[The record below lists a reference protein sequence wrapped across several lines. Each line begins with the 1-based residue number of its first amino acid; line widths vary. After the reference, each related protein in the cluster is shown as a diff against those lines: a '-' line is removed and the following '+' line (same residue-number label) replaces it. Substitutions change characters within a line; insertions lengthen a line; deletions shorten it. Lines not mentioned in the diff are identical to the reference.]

1 MPLHLAENVFSEKNN
16 YVTNS
21 VLKLHIH
28 YKFITTQMIKVD
40 LLATVA
46 WLWDVTDKTTTTNKQ
61 QQKKEDGYY
70 RHC

>member
-1 MPLHLAENVFSEKNN
+1 MPLHLAANVFTEKNN

-28 YKFITTQMIKVD
+28 YKFITTQMIKAD
-40 LLATVA
+40 LLATEA
-46 WLWDVTDKTTTTNKQ
+46 WLWDVTDDGVKKKK
-61 QQKKEDGYY
+61 KKERMVTGYY